1 MPTKHI
7 NMPASFTVQFSIHNN
22 VIPSNIAYKFNF
34 LTSQTPLS
42 KHSNYQELIANHK
55 LSE

>member
-1 MPTKHI
+1 MPTKYI
-7 NMPASFTVQFSIHNN
+7 NMPASFTVQFSIHNDF
-22 VIPSNIAYKFNF
+22 IPSNIVYKFNF
-34 LTSQTPLS
+34 LISQTPLS